1 MGGRVGSAEGRDG
14 GRALTAASSGVPTL
28 TRAAMSDPDNEIP
41 FDRLPAGLAESIEN
55 PPEIPA
61 TPRPAATIVLLRDG
75 AAGPET
81 LLLRRSRTAG
91 FVPGAY
97 VFPGGRVDDADADAE
112 LVARLDG
119 LTVDFAA
126 RRLSLE
132 DDPDTAIA
140 YYLAALRE
148 AFEETG
154 ILVGHRAD
162 GTPPPTAAQDEA
174 VDALRD
180 DVMEDRASFAEA
192 LDQMESR
199 LDGEAVAYLAHWI
212 TPEPEPRR
220 YDTRFFAARVAPD
233 AEPIV
238 DPREMTDAIWVTPQ
252 AALRRYHEG
261 DLPLVFPTIKT
272 LQQLRSYAS
281 VAEALEDL
289 GSRAVPTILPT
300 LVVTPTG
307 IGMELG
313 E

>member
-1 MGGRVGSAEGRDG
+1 M
-14 GRALTAASSGVPTL
+14 PK
-28 TRAAMSDPDNEIP
+28 PDQVIP
-41 FDRLPAGLAESIEN
+41 FDRLPAGLAESIEH

-75 AAGPET
+75 EASPEV

-97 VFPGGRVDDADADAE
+97 VFPGGRVDGADADAE

-119 LTVDFAA
+119 LSVDFAA
-126 RRLSLE
+126 RRLSLD

-162 GTPPPTAAQDEA
+162 GSAPPTAAEDPS

-180 DVMEDRASFAEA
+180 DVMEDRMTFAEV
-192 LDQMESR
+192 LDRMACR
-199 LDGEAVAYLAHWI
+199 LDGDAVAYLAHWI

-220 YDTRFFAARVAPD
+220 YDTRFFAAKVPAA
-233 AEPIV
+233 AEAIV
-238 DPREMTDAIWVTPQ
+238 DPREMTDAIWVTPRE
-252 AALRRYHEG
+252 ALRRYYEG
-261 DLPLVFPTIKT
+261 SLPLVFPTIKT
-272 LQQLRSYAS
+272 LQQLTGYPS
-281 VAEALEDL
+281 VDEALGDL
-289 GSRAVPTILPT
+289 GSQPVPTILPK

-307 IGMELG
+307 IGMEL
-313 E
+313 EE